1 MDGTGKQIDTK
12 DDTADTLRL
21 HLRPMMGTVQRAVN
35 NRTRAA
41 VAAATFNLTR
51 TIEMTTLRK
60 TLLTG
65 LAALSLGGAMLGAQ
79 AQSQT
84 PSPTRT
90 SEHGQKA
97 SLTKEERQARHAEFA
112 AKRAQKHAERVAK
125 LHDELKITPAQENAW
140 NAFVASMKPAQHGQ
154 GGQHG
159 DRAAWA
165 GLSAPQRAEKMIA
178 RQKQRT
184 AAMEQRLAA
193 LNSFYSVLSPDQ
205 KKVFDDKAAR
215 MQSRFGRHGGGEHG
229 RGEHGEWQRRGGDT
243 ARG

>member
-1 MDGTGKQIDTK
+1 MYMDGTRKQIDTK

-51 TIEMTTLRK
+51 KKEMTTLRK

-65 LAALSLGGAMLGAQ
+65 LAALSLGGVMLGAQ
-79 AQSQT
+79 AQSQA
-84 PSPTRT
+84 P
-90 SEHGQKA
+90 EHGQKA
-97 SLTKEERQARHAEFA
+97 SLTKEERQAKHAEFA
-112 AKRAQKHAERVAK
+112 AKRAQKHAEHVAK

-165 GLSAPQRAEKMIA
+165 GLSAPQRAEKMLA

-229 RGEHGEWQRRGGDT
+229 GWQRRGGDT